1 MSSPATCGQGLAEHA
16 PLPAKL
22 GELIDAVAQNL
33 EIHMGALDLGDEHAK
48 QEHDAYVKVAEA
60 HRQIA
65 TQLRAAAELMTSYRD
80 LPMGAHDMEA
90 MSSPEVLG
98 AYHHLIEVEQELLS
112 LLEQR
117 ADEHQELLESTE

>member
-16 PLPAKL
+16 SLPAKL

-33 EIHMGALDLGDEHAK
+33 EIHMRALDLGDEHAK
-48 QEHDAYVKVAEA
+48 REHDAYVKVAEG

-65 TQLRAAAELMTSYRD
+65 AQLRATADLMASYRD
-80 LPMGAHDMEA
+80 LPMGAHDMEV

-117 ADEHQELLESTE
+117 ADEHQELLGSTG